1 MPDNS
6 AAHNPALHNPGHV
19 SDARLFLRALSLS
32 FFSVFSLILAFYAFL
47 FLPQVQD
54 LLFDAKPHMAQ
65 GFIYWAGFYLIGICF
80 WALPLVFT
88 ARLLLLQNF
97 DVIGVDTEERFR
109 FIVFRLPSL
118 FAVFAFIAVL
128 LGIWAASENL
138 PTPSPPELAPHEHE
152 KTLRAY
158 LENHLI
164 TLFLVTAGVLVLV
177 IIRNFFLL
185 GYGRQMEVLET
196 SDPERFK
203 RTLVR
208 FEKLSRRDRPDYDA
222 LDLHLTALKPD
233 FLTKETWIAA
243 QRVKVFMWRYL
254 TVVTWIILALALLH
268 FISYSSFV
276 EGWFRK
282 IGVSGAPWLNQAITF
297 VSDSLSF
304 KRAAFLHIL
313 FGAWLP
319 FAALLAIL
327 SNRYQFPFITVTI
340 VAAIALTLFTTDG
353 HDARITRLSDRQL
366 KARAKPVTFQ
376 EAIGGWKEA
385 SGWNERGCE
394 ALAADAPGMV
404 NCPRPIIVAGEG
416 GGSRAAFLF
425 ASVLGNLQDKSLDK
439 VNCAAGKKCVPGA
452 RRFSDQLFAISAVSG
467 SSVGA
472 AFFMGALRRHERA
485 RKTPAGLER
494 LKKALYRQRLWFLN
508 VARTGTEKEKFL
520 HEVVTYKD
528 ALQAALS
535 NDFLSP
541 VMIGY
546 LARDVPTLSRFP
558 MFMDRA
564 GIIETAWEDAFNDVY
579 GLKRRREITPL
590 GAPLLSYTPRP
601 GHWMPL
607 MFLNATSNETG
618 RRIIMTPIRMTAPVK
633 PADDSAPPRQLFAD
647 SYDAHELLCSAK
659 DSSSLR
665 RLDRVARFLP
675 SLFGGANGAG
685 DKCDE
690 GARGDSGKPV
700 AFDLRLST
708 AVSMSARSP
717 VVSPHANLR
726 DRSQQIVDSAVDGGY
741 FDNSG
746 AVTAVETARALKL
759 ADPRL
764 RPFILQ
770 VSSEP
775 EWFPDRCQHPE
786 NAGAA
791 QPIAGRPK
799 PQDEA
804 DFKPLGTF
812 GNLLTVNATR
822 VARAFETMAET
833 PDQMGLLNGPGVH
846 SHALIYVCP
855 QPKESF
861 LWDKFLSLTTSSPQ
875 EKMLVKRQSAD
886 QTTQENAVQAWKS
899 VSLSW
904 WLSPPLQA
912 YLDGQVYAPQN
923 RPAHDCVLSLLRPP
937 ASRDPS
943 APDPCAPETLKAVG
957 SR

>member
-1 MPDNS
+1 MPDKP
-6 AAHNPALHNPGHV
+6 AAYDPALHNPGRV
-19 SDARLFLRALSLS
+19 SDARLLLRALGLS
-32 FFSVFSLILAFYAFL
+32 FFSIFSLFLAFYAFL

-54 LLFDAKPHMAQ
+54 LLFDAKPQFLQ
-65 GFIYWAGFYLIGICF
+65 GFIYWAGFYFIGIFF

-88 ARLLLLQNF
+88 ARLLILQNF

-118 FAVFAFIAVL
+118 FAVFAFVAVL

-138 PTPSPPELAPHEHE
+138 PVPSAFRPHPEEQ
-152 KTLRAY
+152 TLRYY
-158 LENHLI
+158 LENHLL

-185 GYGRQMEVLET
+185 GYGRQMAILET
-196 SDPERFK
+196 SDPKRFK

-208 FEKLSRRDRPDYDA
+208 FETLASRHRRDYGA
-222 LDLHLTALKPD
+222 LDLHLTELKPD

-243 QRVKVFMWRYL
+243 QRVKVFMWRYMTL
-254 TVVTWIILALALLH
+254 ITWIILALVLLH
-268 FISYSSFV
+268 FISYSSLV

-282 IGVSGAPWLNQAITF
+282 IEISGAPWLNQVITF
-297 VSDSLSF
+297 VSDSLAF

-319 FAALLAIL
+319 FAAVLAIL
-327 SNRYQFPFITVTI
+327 SNRYQFPVITVLI
-340 VAAIALTLFTTDG
+340 VAAIALTLITTDG
-353 HDARITRLSDRQL
+353 HDARIVSLSEKQKQR
-366 KARAKPVTFQ
+366 RADPATFQ
-376 EAIGGWKEA
+376 GAVDSWKKA
-385 SGWNERGCE
+385 SGWNEQGCE
-394 ALAADAPGMV
+394 QLAPGASEAAR
-404 NCPRPIIVAGEG
+404 CPRPIIVAGEG

-425 ASVLGNLQDKSLDK
+425 ASVLGNLQDRSLDAVK
-439 VNCAAGKKCVPGA
+439 CAANGKCPPGA
-452 RRFSDQLFAISAVSG
+452 RAFSDRLFAISAVSG

-472 AFFMGALRRHERA
+472 AFFLGALRRHEHA
-485 RKTPAGLER
+485 RKTPARLEK

-508 VARTGTEKEKFL
+508 VARTGASGVNFL
-520 HEVVTYKD
+520 RDEVTYKD

-546 LARDVPTLSRFP
+546 LARDVSTLSRLP
-558 MFMDRA
+558 IFMDRA

-579 GLKRRREITPL
+579 GLRRRREITPL
-590 GAPLLSYTPRP
+590 AAPLLSYTPRP
-601 GHWMPL
+601 DRWLPV

-618 RRIIMTPIRMTAPVK
+618 RRIIMTPIRMADAVK
-633 PADDSAPPRQLFAD
+633 PADGSAPARPLFAD
-647 SYDAHELLCSAK
+647 SYDAHELLCSTK
-659 DSSSLR
+659 DPSGMR
-665 RLDRVARFLP
+665 WLDRIARFLP
-675 SLFGGANGAG
+675 SLFGGANGTG

-690 GARGDSGKPV
+690 GPRGNRGKPV

-746 AVTAVETARALKL
+746 AVTAVEIARALK
-759 ADPRL
+759 AVDRRL
-764 RPFILQ
+764 RPFVVQ

-775 EWFPDRCQHPE
+775 EWFPDRCQQPQ
-786 NAGAA
+786 NSGAA
-791 QPIAGRPK
+791 HSIARRPK

-822 VARAFETMAET
+822 VARAFETMVET
-833 PDQMGLLNGPGVH
+833 PEQMSLLNGPGVR

-861 LWDKFLSLTTSSPQ
+861 LWDKFLSLTTRGPL
-875 EKMLVKRQSAD
+875 EKALMKRQSTD
-886 QTTQENAVQAWKS
+886 ETTQANTVQAWKS

-923 RPAHDCVLSLLRPP
+923 EDAHTCVLSLLKPQKAGESAAPP
-937 ASRDPS
+937 
-943 APDPCAPETLKAVG
+943 PC
-957 SR
+957 R